1 VKAARRSRL
10 WEPAFRPRKAT
21 AVWKPRCSQSSPQAW
36 QKTGERESWGAGNA
50 RGQGGCGRGAVAEG
64 KLRRREGLPDHVA
77 LLTQWALVEGCAGEL
92 LREGAPIRR
101 RRGQEEGGRVDVQQL
116 AAGGNLV
123 LGVTMGQQAN
133 VADTDKAAGEHV
145 QQDAA

>member
-1 VKAARRSRL
+1 
-10 WEPAFRPRKAT
+10 
-21 AVWKPRCSQSSPQAW
+21 
-36 QKTGERESWGAGNA
+36 
-50 RGQGGCGRGAVAEG
+50 
-64 KLRRREGLPDHVA
+64 
-77 LLTQWALVEGCAGEL
+77 
-92 LREGAPIRR
+92 
-101 RRGQEEGGRVDVQQL
+101 VQQL